1 MFLLLSAL
9 YNFCTVF
16 CSKLSA
22 TSTGDTE
29 TLEFS
34 DLCCYFPRFT
44 IDQVIKNFRNEGKED
59 L

>member
-9 YNFCTVF
+9 YNFCTGF

-22 TSTGDTE
+22 TSKGGTE

-34 DLCCYFPRFT
+34 DLCCYFPVFI